1 MNMNTSEKL
10 VYSVGKEFQSAAFYE
25 AVAAIDTNRSVLH
38 IALNE
43 IKDEESA
50 ALFLRGYA
58 DKIESMVDG
67 DGNRIERGDITSL
80 ELALAEIKYM
90 AGYHVSGVEFK
101 QQLKDLLSPWDAAYN
116 TLVSGL

>member
-1 MNMNTSEKL
+1 MNINTSEKL
-10 VYSVGKEFQSAAFYE
+10 VNSAGKESQSVAFCE
-25 AVAAIDTNRSVLH
+25 AIAAIDVNRSALH

-67 DGNRIERGDITSL
+67 DGNRIERGGITSL
-80 ELALAEIKYM
+80 ELALAEIKYI

-101 QQLKDLLSPWDAAYN
+101 SQLKELLEPWNAAYDA
-116 TLVSGL
+116 LVSGL